1 MNSKKFSEAM
11 SELDSK
17 YIDEA
22 INYKKKVKKNGRI
35 KWGAMA
41 ACLAVLVVACGIFF
55 HSNDGMVVKAYA
67 HGTDEEITEAGIV
80 INTGTISD
88 TGEMQ
93 GHPLMFYLS
102 GENIETVRFSCKN
115 QQINFMDWTEKRDEY
130 GNAQNFTVT
139 YGEDE
144 SEYYYLTIDWV
155 PDTIIR
161 ALTDNAETTI
171 ATLPAELRED
181 IIVMEITF
189 TNGKTV
195 TKAITIS
202 LMDDGTFFA
211 AFNDYKISEADTF
224 VKRPD
229 SREPVSGGATDDM
242 PQVGNSISGD
252 AETTQ
257 PAIVTTTNAA
267 DAPPMVYV
275 NGTLYEQNTEQISY
289 GEMKEE
295 FIYLGKIES
304 DVTNNQ
310 SSTDGI
316 SSIDGIPKENFQAN
330 IRIVGAE
337 VYQYGDDVVIH
348 TDNKYWLYE
357 AVNNENTPGTQ
368 EELSDEEKM
377 QLDPS
382 YAANADA
389 MEPAAE
395 EAARAYYADTVFEI
409 VSLELERQTEN
420 EIIFSVSVSK
430 GGVVQEPDR
439 TITLQRDNE
448 AWEVISEGY

>member
-1 MNSKKFSEAM
+1 MNSKIFSDAM
-11 SELDSK
+11 GEIGNK
-17 YIDEA
+17 YVDEA
-22 INYKKKVKKNGRI
+22 INYKKKAKKTGRI
-35 KWGAMA
+35 KWGVMA
-41 ACLAVLVVACGIFF
+41 ACLAIIVAACGISFY
-55 HSNDGMVVKAYA
+55 SNSEMVVKIYA
-67 HGTDEEITEAGIV
+67 HGTDEEIKEAGAV
-80 INTGTISD
+80 ISTGTISD

-102 GENIETVRFSCKN
+102 GEDIETVRFSCKN

-130 GNAQNFTVT
+130 GNAQNFTVN

-155 PDTIIR
+155 PNTIIR
-161 ALTDNAETTI
+161 ELTDNADTTI
-171 ATLPAELRED
+171 ATLPAELRKD

-189 TNGKTV
+189 ANGKTA

-202 LMDDGTFFA
+202 LLEDGTFFA
-211 AFNDYKISEADTF
+211 ACDNYKINENDDFIMRT
-224 VKRPD
+224 D
-229 SREPVSGGATDDM
+229 SVPIPRSILYAQGD
-242 PQVGNSISGD
+242 NSNNG
-252 AETTQ
+252 EVLQ
-257 PAIVTTTNAA
+257 PPTVTTANAA

-275 NGTLYEQNTEQISY
+275 NGILYEQNTEQISY

-295 FIYLGKIES
+295 FIYLGKVES

-310 SSTDGI
+310 RPT
-316 SSIDGIPKENFQAN
+316 DGIPKENFQAN
-330 IRIVGAE
+330 VPIVGAE
-337 VYQYGDDVVIH
+337 VYQYGEHVVIQ

-357 AVNNENTPGTQ
+357 AVNNENTSGTQ

-377 QLDPS
+377 LPDPS
-382 YAANADA
+382 YAAGTGTI
-389 MEPAAE
+389 ESAAE

-439 TITLQRDNE
+439 TITLQQDNGT
-448 AWEVISEGY
+448 WKVISEGY

>member
-1 MNSKKFSEAM
+1 MRKEDFFEVIG
-11 SELDSK
+11 ELDDDIVK
-17 YIDEA
+17 GA
-22 INYKKKVKKNGRI
+22 KTPMKKKINWKAL
-35 KWGAMA
+35 GAMA
-41 ACLAVLVVACGIFF
+41 ACLAVLVAVCGIFI
-55 HSNDGMVVKAYA
+55 HTNSGMAVKVYA
-67 HGTDEEITEAGIV
+67 QGTDEEITEAGAV
-80 INTGTISD
+80 ISTGTISD
-88 TGEMQ
+88 TGEMR

-102 GENIETVRFSCKN
+102 GEDIETVRFSCKN

-130 GNAQNFTVT
+130 GIAQNFTVT

-144 SEYYYLTIDWV
+144 SEYYYLTIDWE
-155 PDTIIR
+155 PNTTIR
-161 ALTDNAETTI
+161 ELTDNAETTI

-189 TNGKTV
+189 ANGKTA

-202 LMDDGTFFA
+202 LLEDGTFFA
-211 AFNDYKISEADTF
+211 AYDDYKISE
-224 VKRPD
+224 
-229 SREPVSGGATDDM
+229 TDDF
-242 PQVGNSISGD
+242 VGRIDSVPIPRSILYAQGD
-252 AETTQ
+252 NPNDGETAQ
-257 PAIVTTTNAA
+257 PAIASTTNA
-267 DAPPMVYV
+267 DAAPMVYV

-310 SSTDGI
+310 SSSDGI
-316 SSIDGIPKENFQAN
+316 SSFDGIPKENFQAN
-330 IRIVGAE
+330 VPIVGAE

-357 AVNNENTPGTQ
+357 AVNHENTPGTQ
-368 EELSDEEKM
+368 EELSEEEKM
-377 QLDPS
+377 LLDPS

-389 MEPAAE
+389 MESAAE

-448 AWEVISEGY
+448 TWKVINEGY

>member
-1 MNSKKFSEAM
+1 MRKEDFFEVLGNLDDDIVKEA
-11 SELDSK
+11 K
-17 YIDEA
+17 TTI
-22 INYKKKVKKNGRI
+22 KKKMNRKVWRI
-35 KWGAMA
+35 MA
-41 ACLAVLVVACGIFF
+41 ACLAAIVVICGIFF
-55 HSNDGMVVKAYA
+55 HPNSGMVVKVYA
-67 HGTDEEITEAGIV
+67 HGTDEEITEAGAV

-144 SEYYYLTIDWV
+144 SEYYYLTIDWI
-155 PDTIIR
+155 PNTIIR
-161 ALTDNAETTI
+161 ELTDNADTTI

-275 NGTLYEQNTEQISY
+275 NGTLYEQNIEQISY

-389 MEPAAE
+389 MESAAE

-420 EIIFSVSVSK
+420 EIIFSVRVSK